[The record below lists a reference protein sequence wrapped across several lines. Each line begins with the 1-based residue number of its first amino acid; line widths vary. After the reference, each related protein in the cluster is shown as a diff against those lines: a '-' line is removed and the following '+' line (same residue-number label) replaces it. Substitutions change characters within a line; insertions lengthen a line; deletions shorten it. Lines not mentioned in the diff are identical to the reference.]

1 MIVSDASWPFSVH
14 SCVSF
19 NLEQWYMCKKDRPQN
34 ASESMEE
41 GEDLMSTT
49 FDSNQSKNILFFL
62 NVHIILKQL
71 PTKRYFVCYSFTF
84 Y

>member
-14 SCVSF
+14 LCVSF

-49 FDSNQSKNILFFL
+49 FDSNQSKNIPFFL
-62 NVHIILKQL
+62 
-71 PTKRYFVCYSFTF
+71 KRAHNFKATTYKTIFCLL
-84 Y
+84 